1 MGVSL
6 DIRYSGVGAKIP
18 GKAGSVSPNGP
29 ADRAGIKPGDVI
41 IEIDGTAVN
50 TADEAIVKVRSLNVG
65 DEIKI
70 KFKRQGVTKEVS
82 LVLVAAK

>member
-1 MGVSL
+1 V
-6 DIRYSGVGAKIP
+6 
-18 GKAGSVSPNGP
+18 
-29 ADRAGIKPGDVI
+29 
-41 IEIDGTAVN
+41 VN